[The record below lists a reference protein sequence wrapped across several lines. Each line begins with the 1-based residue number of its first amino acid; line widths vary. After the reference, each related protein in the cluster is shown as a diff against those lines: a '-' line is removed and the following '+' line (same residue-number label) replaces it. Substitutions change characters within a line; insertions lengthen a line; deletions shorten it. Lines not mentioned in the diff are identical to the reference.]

1 MTGLANKSLAA
12 NQSASSDLPI
22 QFQGDLPDRL
32 FTVLMEYTG
41 YAMICIGIFGMAG
54 NILILMTYVKIGLSV
69 SINISYFALG
79 ISDILCIIF
88 ITWNAICYI
97 PAFANSD
104 IPFNSRKFVIPTG
117 GHPSIAFLKTTG
129 WITAYISIER
139 CLCVVFPMKIKTIV
153 KPRRTVVIIVLIFI
167 LIVLPLLSIAFYTFE
182 FNLRFDSAKNRT
194 LMAVKFKE
202 SSLSASLTN
211 FNRTYKAVFLS
222 AIPFVI
228 ILVCAV
234 ILAISLNRNA
244 SWRLRHS
251 SGATT
256 RTAVNLHNDD
266 KAERKYAKDI
276 RVAKSV
282 LAIAVTFLC
291 LGTYS
296 TLRYI
301 VALCWPNFHPAKGY
315 TNLYDAVARL
325 EILLSL
331 ANSSINFII
340 YYKMGKKFRETVKHL
355 ILPNYSG

>member
-1 MTGLANKSLAA
+1 MTGLALAV
-12 NQSASSDLPI
+12 NQSASSDLPL

-32 FTVLMEYTG
+32 FTVLMEYTS
-41 YAMICIGIFGMAG
+41 YAMICIGIFGMTG
-54 NILILMTYVKIGLSV
+54 NILILTTYVKIGLSE

-104 IPFNSRKFVIPTG
+104 IPFNSRQFVIPTSG
-117 GHPSIAFLKTTG
+117 RPSIAFLKTTV

-167 LIVLPLLSIAFYTFE
+167 LIVLPLLSIAYYTYE
-182 FNLRFDSAKNRT
+182 FNIRFDYAKNRT
-194 LMAVKFKE
+194 LVAVKLKE
-202 SSLSASLTN
+202 SSLSASLTY
-211 FNRTYKAVFLS
+211 FDRTYKAVFLN

-244 SWRLRHS
+244 SWRLKHS
-251 SGATT
+251 SEGTKTT
-256 RTAVNLHNDD
+256 GGNFPNDNRPQ
-266 KAERKYAKDI
+266 RKYAKDT
-276 RVAKSV
+276 RVAMSV

-291 LGTYS
+291 VGTYS
-296 TLRYI
+296 TLRFI

-315 TNLYDAVARL
+315 TNLYAACARL
-325 EILLSL
+325 EVLLSL

-340 YYKMGKKFRETVKHL
+340 YYKMGKKFRETVLHL
-355 ILPNYSG
+355 ILPNGSG